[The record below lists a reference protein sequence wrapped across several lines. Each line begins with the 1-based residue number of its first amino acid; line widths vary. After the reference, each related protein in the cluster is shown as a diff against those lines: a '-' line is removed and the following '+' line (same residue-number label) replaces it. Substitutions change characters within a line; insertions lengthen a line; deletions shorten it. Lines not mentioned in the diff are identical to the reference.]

1 MARKASN
8 LWLLLLFAGA
18 IDASG
23 LLGFQPR
30 REMRMLP
37 ASTLCIVF
45 PLGLRCPTLR
55 GGGEEA
61 EAEGVAAAAA
71 AAAAEV
77 TGEEAAKKDEEDYIL
92 SLDIG
97 TFS

>member
-1 MARKASN
+1 MLAKASV
-8 LWLLLLFAGA
+8 LWLFLLFAGA

-30 REMRMLP
+30 RDMRMFRT
-37 ASTLCIVF
+37 STLCSVF
-45 PLGLRCPTLR
+45 PLGLRCPLR

-71 AAAAEV
+71 AEA
-77 TGEEAAKKDEEDYIL
+77 TGEEAAKKNEEDYIL

>member
-1 MARKASN
+1 MLAKASV
-8 LWLLLLFAGA
+8 LWLFLLFAGA

-30 REMRMLP
+30 RDMRMFR
-37 ASTLCIVF
+37 ASTLCSVF
-45 PLGLRCPTLR
+45 PLGLRCPLR

-71 AAAAEV
+71 AAAAK
-77 TGEEAAKKDEEDYIL
+77 GEEAAKRDEEDYIL

>member
-1 MARKASN
+1 MFRT
-8 LWLLLLFAGA
+8 
-18 IDASG
+18 
-23 LLGFQPR
+23 
-30 REMRMLP
+30 
-37 ASTLCIVF
+37 STLCSVF
-45 PLGLRCPTLR
+45 PLGLRCPLR

-71 AAAAEV
+71 AEA
-77 TGEEAAKKDEEDYIL
+77 TGEEAAKKNEEDYIL